1 MPQLTSKDGTTIGF
15 EVEGAGPVVILVA
28 GATQY
33 RAVDQNITPSLVR
46 QLADS
51 YTVVTYDRR
60 GRGES
65 SDTWPYA
72 VAREVEDIEA
82 LIDALGGEA
91 FVFGMSSGAVLA
103 LEAAAALPRKI
114 KALALY
120 EPPIDVEKSSAAYR
134 QDHAAMAA
142 LAREGKGEEMMST
155 FLSSVGMSAEAL
167 AGFKASPSWPA
178 FANVGLTIE
187 HDYRILADARAG
199 DTPPE
204 RWQNAIMPVL
214 VLDGDRSFPFMSAGA
229 DWVAS
234 ILHSA
239 QRITLADQSHEY
251 DPNVMAPV
259 LQVFFEMGTVQ
270 VH

>member
-82 LIDALGGEA
+82 LIDALGG
-91 FVFGMSSGAVLA
+91 
-103 LEAAAALPRKI
+103 
-114 KALALY
+114 
-120 EPPIDVEKSSAAYR
+120 
-134 QDHAAMAA
+134 
-142 LAREGKGEEMMST
+142 
-155 FLSSVGMSAEAL
+155 
-167 AGFKASPSWPA
+167 
-178 FANVGLTIE
+178 
-187 HDYRILADARAG
+187 
-199 DTPPE
+199 
-204 RWQNAIMPVL
+204 
-214 VLDGDRSFPFMSAGA
+214 
-229 DWVAS
+229 
-234 ILHSA
+234 
-239 QRITLADQSHEY
+239 
-251 DPNVMAPV
+251 
-259 LQVFFEMGTVQ
+259 
-270 VH
+270 